1 MSQYGTLVFII
12 MNQQL
17 MNGKFIVFEGVEGCG
32 KTSQIQLCKEWLQSL
47 DLSVVITREPGG
59 TDLGLHLRRLLLE
72 ADSNSISDKTELL
85 LYAADRSQHV
95 DQIIKPAVENGSIV
109 LCDRYTDSTVAYQGW
124 GRGMNIEMIEQLNLI
139 ATGGFES
146 HLTILLD
153 IDPEISFQRIL
164 THRKLDRM
172 EQEGLAFH
180 HRVRN
185 GYLSLANKYPER
197 IVVINANQTI
207 DNVALDI
214 QANFKIFFEKIFTLN

>member
-1 MSQYGTLVFII
+1 MTQWR
-12 MNQQL
+12 MNS
-17 MNGKFIVFEGVEGCG
+17 KFIVFEGVEGCG
-32 KTSQIQLCKEWLQSL
+32 KTSQIQLCKEWLQSFY
-47 DLSVVITREPGG
+47 LSVVVTREPGG

-72 ADSNSISDKTELL
+72 AGSNSISDRTELL
-85 LYAADRSQHV
+85 LYAADRAQHV
-95 DQIIKPAVENGSIV
+95 DQTIKPAIQDGSVV

-124 GRGMNIEMIEQLNLI
+124 GRGMNIDMIEQLNLI
-139 ATGGFES
+139 ATSGFQS

-172 EQEGLAFH
+172 EQEDLSFH

-185 GYLSLANKYPER
+185 GYLSIANKYPER
-197 IVVINANQTI
+197 IVVINANQSI

-214 QANFKIFFEKIFTLN
+214 QKNLRAFFSFGR

>member
-1 MSQYGTLVFII
+1 
-12 MNQQL
+12 MNS
-17 MNGKFIVFEGVEGCG
+17 KFIVFEGVEGCG
-32 KTSQIQLCKEWLQSL
+32 KTSQIQLCKEWLQSFY
-47 DLSVVITREPGG
+47 LSVVVTREPGG

-72 ADSNSISDKTELL
+72 AGSNSISDRTELL
-85 LYAADRSQHV
+85 LYAADRAQHV
-95 DQIIKPAVENGSIV
+95 DQTIKPAIQDGSVV

-124 GRGMNIEMIEQLNLI
+124 GRGMNIDMIEQLNLI
-139 ATGGFES
+139 ATSGFQS

-172 EQEGLAFH
+172 EQEDLSFH

-185 GYLSLANKYPER
+185 GYLSIANKYPER
-197 IVVINANQTI
+197 IVVINANQSI

-214 QANFKIFFEKIFTLN
+214 QKNLRAFFSFGR